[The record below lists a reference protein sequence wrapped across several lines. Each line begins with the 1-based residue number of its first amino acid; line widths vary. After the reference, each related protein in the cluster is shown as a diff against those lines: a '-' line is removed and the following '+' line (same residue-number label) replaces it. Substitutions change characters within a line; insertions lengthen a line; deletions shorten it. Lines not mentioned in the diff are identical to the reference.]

1 MLYLGFISRILFAI
15 VILTASLSKVRD
27 AAAFAKTIRR
37 LGITRSLAPAVAW
50 LGILY
55 EAALGIL
62 FTFGILST
70 ISIVAALLLLI
81 LFAIVSI
88 RSLILHEK
96 IRCNCFG
103 EASSF
108 LGKQTL
114 LRAILLFIPVSIYY
128 LSTFFT
134 NSAWW
139 PTGLNTIIPLV
150 SIAIAAIL
158 LTKWLLMARFL
169 VSLVF
174 ERRQDEEKIAHT
186 RAEKLPQNIEEVA
199 TP

>member
-114 LRAILLFIPVSIYY
+114 LRAILLFIPVSIYHY
-128 LSTFFT
+128 VCTFWKRVAGKDT
-134 NSAWW
+134 MWYE
-139 PTGLNTIIPLV
+139 TGEYNKPET
-150 SIAIAAIL
+150 
-158 LTKWLLMARFL
+158 T
-169 VSLVF
+169 
-174 ERRQDEEKIAHT
+174 
-186 RAEKLPQNIEEVA
+186 EVPNA
-199 TP
+199 TTYYMSG